1 MARSWGMLARS
12 WAMLARSW
20 AILARSW
27 AILARSW
34 SLLGALGA
42 SWRALGTSFS
52 HDLCENARR
61 KACRAIF
68 VRCCALRVLSRNN
81 SDVHETTVLMGPK
94 HDRSMFATPARTC
107 VGPSKKQLLRPRTST
122 LDAPKRRLSEPRTRP
137 DRYEERPK
145 PQNARRTTEKLKAE
159 RSQRPVGQV
168 RVRLWA
174 FRGAVSAPDFRT
186 TRRPLSEDSKG
197 YLPPL

>member
-1 MARSWGMLARS
+1 MARAWAMLARFWAILARS

-68 VRCCALRVLSRNN
+68 VRCCALRVLSRNS

-94 HDRSMFATPARTC
+94 HDRSMFASPVRAHVRT
-107 VGPSKKQLLRPRTST
+107 SKKQPFRPRKSSFG
-122 LDAPKRRLSEPRTRP
+122 APKRRPSEPETRQ
-137 DRYEERPK
+137 DRCEERPNH
-145 PQNARRTTEKLKAE
+145 QNARRPTENSKEE
-159 RSQRPVGQV
+159 RSQRPFG
-168 RVRLWA
+168 RVRAQFWRFETL
-174 FRGAVSAPDFRT
+174 
-186 TRRPLSEDSKG
+186 
-197 YLPPL
+197 